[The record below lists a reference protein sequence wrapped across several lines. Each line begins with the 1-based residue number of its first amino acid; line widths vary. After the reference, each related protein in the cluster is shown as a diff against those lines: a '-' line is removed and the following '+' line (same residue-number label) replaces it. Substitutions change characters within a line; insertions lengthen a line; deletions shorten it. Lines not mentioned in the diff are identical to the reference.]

1 MFRSNTHKEIRD
13 LRETLRHQLR
23 DGFRTALDLATLG
36 AYELTGP
43 DAEAET
49 LRPARQE
56 HRGPVDRTPPKRVL
70 LFAKVA
76 PARCADAA
84 APADGVC
91 RAHLAAGS
99 GSNGMRRRQRR
110 PSASAP
116 EQPCATAAADSSV
129 VHRS

>member
-56 HRGPVDRTPPKRVL
+56 HRGPVDRTPPKRH
-70 LFAKVA
+70 AA
-76 PARCADAA
+76 AAA
-84 APADGVC
+84 APERVSA
-91 RAHLAAGS
+91 RAAVRHG
-99 GSNGMRRRQRR
+99 GR
-110 PSASAP
+110 
-116 EQPCATAAADSSV
+116 
-129 VHRS
+129 